1 MIFFLEYSRNE
12 TILKIGHLAKAIT
25 CVKWSVWV
33 RKIQKNML
41 KPLYKNIGVVLY
53 KKKKQKRTQ
62 KTQVFENYEAIL
74 RIGHLAKTVA
84 FAWSL
89 FVKN

>member
-1 MIFFLEYSRNE
+1 MVSLVQ
-12 TILKIGHLAKAIT
+12 TLQMPKT
-25 CVKWSVWV
+25 C
-33 RKIQKNML
+33 
-41 KPLYKNIGVVLY
+41 YKNIGVVLY
-53 KKKKQKRTQ
+53 KKKKKQKRTQ